1 MSKEIIIVIIIIM
14 AKVTFF
20 SYKTMTVFQDTLE
33 ICSKYIEKLHS
44 RVLEFAQTA
53 QGK

>member
-1 MSKEIIIVIIIIM
+1 MSNEIIIIIIIA

-20 SYKTMTVFQDTLE
+20 SYKTVTFFQDALE
-33 ICSKYIEKLHS
+33 IRSKYVEKLHG